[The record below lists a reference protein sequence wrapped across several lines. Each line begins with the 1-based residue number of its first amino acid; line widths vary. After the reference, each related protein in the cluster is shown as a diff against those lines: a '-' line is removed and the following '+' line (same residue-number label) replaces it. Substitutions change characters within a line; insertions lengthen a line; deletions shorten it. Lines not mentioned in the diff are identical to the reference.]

1 MARGSMSKCSK
12 CGSTNIKAEQG
23 RIEGAAMGASRL
35 FFDVYICQDC
45 GYTELYFQE
54 KSYFYLGH

>member
-1 MARGSMSKCSK
+1 MSKCPK
-12 CGSTNIKAEQG
+12 CGSTNIRVEQG